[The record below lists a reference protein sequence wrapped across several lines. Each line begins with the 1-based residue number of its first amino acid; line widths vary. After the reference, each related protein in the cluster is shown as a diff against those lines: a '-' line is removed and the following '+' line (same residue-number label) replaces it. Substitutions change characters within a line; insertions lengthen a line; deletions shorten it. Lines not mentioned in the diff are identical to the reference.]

1 MGRFITHVPLRW
13 TDQDAFGHLN
23 NARLVTVLEEAR
35 VALFFAC
42 AEEAGLSGFEAG
54 CLITSLEVRYLRQ
67 VPYERTPLRVAMW
80 VSDIRAASF
89 TVHYELWRGGDDS
102 AASPALTATTTLAMF
117 DLEAQRVRRLTAAER
132 GFITRWTED
141 LRPGRPRG

>member
-1 MGRFITHVPLRW
+1 MARFITHVPLRW

-42 AEEAGLSGFEAG
+42 AEEAGVRGFEAG
-54 CLITSLEVRYLRQ
+54 CVITSLEVRYLRQ
-67 VPYERTPLRVAMW
+67 VPYERTPLCVAMW
-80 VSDIRAASF
+80 VRGIRAASF
-89 TVHYELWRGGDDS
+89 TVCYELRRGGEDR
-102 AASPALTATTTLAMF
+102 AASPALTATTTIAMF

-132 GFITRWTED
+132 GFLARWTEAGA
-141 LRPGRPRG
+141 PPTP